1 MFFQHGF
8 IAIFLVLFIVP
19 NALAKFVVIN
29 EVKLAETKA
38 MLQTN
43 SASEPLTEAY
53 YLLLEHADT
62 LVSGPNYS
70 VINKKISPP
79 SSDPHDYLSISRY
92 WWPDES
98 KPDGL
103 PWVRK
108 DGITNPDTQT
118 DHVDRKR
125 LGAMTHGVRAL
136 SLAYYLSGN
145 EHYAEKAESLIR
157 IWFLDKKTKM
167 NPHLSYAQSVPGND
181 KLRRSGILD
190 GRLISL
196 HVLDSIEMISTSS
209 HWSKKNNK
217 AMNRWLKDYLKW
229 LNKSK
234 LGKSGAKQT
243 NNHGAWYFFQVSALS
258 WYLDDTSTLKSAHKK
273 TKKLIQKQFDENGAQ
288 HHELD
293 RTRPYF
299 YSNFNLQA
307 LTSIAI
313 VDEKAGLPLWS
324 YPSLQD
330 STLSKGV
337 EFLIP
342 AALGQPWKYSSKS
355 IDKNDL
361 LLVLS
366 RYIKNGEITDNK
378 RIEYQNIINQSVKNV
393 TAQQNNKGPSQIQ
406 YQLLSG
412 EIVVQ

>member
-1 MFFQHGF
+1 MLIRNSS
-8 IAIFLVLFIVP
+8 IAIFLFLLIVP
-19 NALAKFVVIN
+19 NAFAKFVVVN
-29 EVKLAETKA
+29 ETRLAEVKTR
-38 MLQTN
+38 LQTN
-43 SASEPLTEAY
+43 TAPEPLMEAY
-53 YLLLEHADT
+53 SLLIEHADT
-62 LVSGPNYS
+62 LLTGPNYS

-79 SSDPHDYLSISRY
+79 SNDPHDYLSISRY

-125 LGAMTHGVRAL
+125 LGAMTHAVRTL

-145 EHYAEKAESLIR
+145 EHYAEKAETLIR
-157 IWFLDKKTKM
+157 TWFLDKKTKM

-196 HVLDSIEMISTSS
+196 HILDSIEMISTSS

-234 LGKSGAKQT
+234 LGTSGAKQT
-243 NNHGAWYFFQVSALS
+243 NNHGAWYFFQVSAIA
-258 WYLDDTSTLKSAHKK
+258 WYLDDTSTLKSAHEK
-273 TKKLIQKQFDENGAQ
+273 TQKLIQKQFDENGAQ

-313 VDEKAGLPLWS
+313 VDAKADLPLWS
-324 YPSLQD
+324 YPSIQS

-342 AALGQPWKYSSKS
+342 PALGQPWTYSSKP

-366 RYIKNGEITDNK
+366 RYLKNVELAADK
-378 RIEYQNIINQSVKNV
+378 RIEYQKIINQGVEKVS
-393 TAQQNNKGPSQIQ
+393 TQQKKKGPSQIQ

-412 EIVVQ
+412 EIFIQ